1 MRHVRYAA
9 SSDTTAKV
17 VLLFRAA
24 CRVTQFSLGL
34 PNRYSLP
41 DGQAE
46 EAQKRRSYSL
56 KREASVDSILT
67 VHRAKP
73 AESLSVTYTRYN
85 GEMDALV
92 YVDFPGNALVGGMTS
107 ILVSW

>member
-1 MRHVRYAA
+1 MRHVCYA
-9 SSDTTAKV
+9 DTTAKV

-24 CRVTQFSLGL
+24 CHVTQFSLGL

-46 EAQKRRSYSL
+46 ELRKGGGYSL
-56 KREASVDSILT
+56 KREASVDSNLT

-73 AESLSVTYTRYN
+73 AEYLSVTYPRYN
-85 GEMDALV
+85 GKMDALV
-92 YVDFPGNALVGGMTS
+92 YVDFPGDALVGGMAS

>member
-1 MRHVRYAA
+1 MLRNLALAFPIGIR
-9 SSDTTAKV
+9 
-17 VLLFRAA
+17 FRMGKQ
-24 CRVTQFSLGL
+24 RKLRKG
-34 PNRYSLP
+34 
-41 DGQAE
+41 GG
-46 EAQKRRSYSL
+46 YSL

-92 YVDFPGNALVGGMTS
+92 YVDFPGNALVGGMTL